1 MDNFSPV
8 SFHKNFSCKHIV
20 NHARPKTPVYL
31 KTLKL

>member
-8 SFHKNFSCKHIV
+8 SFHINFSCKHIV
-20 NHARPKTPVYL
+20 NHARPTPVDL